1 LYPRRPR
8 ALVAAARRSWRSQR
22 PLLPRIIAPTL
33 VVAGEEDCLVAP
45 VASQELAEG
54 LAHGRIVVLADAG
67 PYPWVD
73 QPDPFRSAVSAFLDG
88 S

>member
-1 LYPRRPR
+1 M
-8 ALVAAARRSWRSQR
+8 
-22 PLLPRIIAPTL
+22 
-33 VVAGEEDCLVAP
+33 AP

-54 LAHGRIVVLADAG
+54 LVHGRIVVLADAG
-67 PYPWVD
+67 HYPWVD